1 MAGGA
6 EGSVIVGS
14 PDAPA
19 VTIASADL
27 ATMEQLRSLWAD
39 FYGEQKSM
47 GLLAPI
53 PADGF
58 DRWVQSFAGTL
69 GRFSVVFIARGQD
82 GAVGFVA
89 GRLRQQP
96 PHYGGGMAG
105 LVSDLY
111 VQPAL
116 QGQGLGRQLLDTC
129 IDWFTRQRVG
139 RLELQVVAGNR
150 NAAEFYAHVGWK
162 VEFLQLVKEI
172 E

>member
-27 ATMEQLRSLWAD
+27 AAMEQLRSLWAD
-39 FYGEQKSM
+39 FYAEQKSM

-69 GRFSVVFIARGQD
+69 GRQED
-82 GAVGFVA
+82 GIDLVGLIEGV
-89 GRLRQQP
+89 
-96 PHYGGGMAG
+96 
-105 LVSDLY
+105 
-111 VQPAL
+111 L
-116 QGQGLGRQLLDTC
+116 QGFERDVRVARQVLS
-129 IDWFTRQRVG
+129 
-139 RLELQVVAGNR
+139 
-150 NAAEFYAHVGWK
+150 
-162 VEFLQLVKEI
+162 
-172 E
+172 

>member
-1 MAGGA
+1 
-6 EGSVIVGS
+6 VGTADQQAFS
-14 PDAPA
+14 I
-19 VTIASADL
+19 TSADVASL
-27 ATMEQLRSLWAD
+27 EQLRTPWAD
-39 FYGEQKSM
+39 FYAEQQSM

-69 GRFSVVFIARGQD
+69 GRFSVIFIARGTD

-105 LVSDLY
+105 LISDLY
-111 VQPAL
+111 VQPDA
-116 QGQGLGRQLLDTC
+116 QGHGLGRQLIDTC
-129 IDWFTRQRVG
+129 IDWFRSQRVS
-139 RLELQVVAGNR
+139 RLELQVVAGNH
-150 NAAEFYAHVGWK
+150 NAAEFYAHVGWH
-162 VEFLQLVKEI
+162 VEFLQLVKEL